1 MWVVT
6 SYCVHMVYANRRA
19 MMQPLKVGIREFR
32 AQLPH
37 YLLEVGEPIAVTRH
51 GATIGYF
58 IPTHAEKKSFD
69 FTALKQAAAQ
79 LQEALAAANV
89 SEAELIAEYRQLRA
103 CKSNDI

>member
-6 SYCVHMVYANRRA
+6 SYCVHMVYANRRV

-58 IPTHAEKKSFD
+58 IPTP
-69 FTALKQAAAQ
+69 LKGYEQMKDLSLDDAILLVESLDKPAITNPK
-79 LQEALAAANV
+79 LQNAFKQ
-89 SEAELIAEYRQLRA
+89 YQQ
-103 CKSNDI
+103 K